1 MPDQRRF
8 HLLCLLVYSGLCLA
22 WSARIGPLFSWD
34 YLHYHLYVVQA
45 WWQGRLPEELF
56 AASAQAYLN
65 PWPHLPFYLVSSLV
79 NDTYLGTL
87 LMAFFH
93 SLNLWVLHFVTCQL
107 VPPDKLFSR
116 VAVFVGV
123 LLGALSPGFLL
134 ELGTS
139 YGDVVVSIPALLAV
153 YLLLRRA
160 KGAYG
165 ADWGCIYLAGLLAG
179 ASVGMKP
186 SLLVF
191 CMPLLVAQM
200 IVAKH
205 HAFALGWRAL
215 LSGVV
220 GGGVFGAAHM
230 LMLWR
235 NFGNP
240 VFPLFNAT
248 FSSPWFP
255 PVNVVSDRFRSE
267 TWLDA
272 LLFPWSMAD
281 NTQRVSFEAMM
292 VDIRPLWLIG
302 LVILLLLLGLFAR
315 LMRRPTGKDLPAGER
330 LFWLGL
336 VFFFPVWIYTSGNVR
351 YAVQSLMLLGPAIAL
366 LTIKL
371 AAWQRHLSMF
381 ALLLPA
387 TAQAALATNL
397 NFPNLVDAQPPVLGK
412 EWFDIKLPAP
422 YDKTPAYYLSLQTQ
436 SFASLADRF
445 PRKAR
450 FLNLIGQNTLEPGGK
465 VFSAVEKLSREN
477 GLMLRTLYTPLSTKI
492 GKESPDE
499 MVASQNAL
507 LSDYGYLVVE
517 TDCFT
522 INNRAPHVELVSCA
536 IEKAPPLVIVE
547 LERRKRIDQRIS
559 FWERECPKL
568 FYPAGFQSIQAT
580 QTRRRFYL
588 ATDFQ
593 IIAMPEGR
601 LIARDN
607 FNGAR
612 ELIEL
617 ENESG
622 QRVLSGCPSRRVP

>member
-8 HLLCLLVYSGLCLA
+8 HLLSLLIYSVLCVA

-34 YLHYHLYVVQA
+34 YLHYHLYIVQA

-56 AASAQAYLN
+56 ASSAQAYLN
-65 PWPHLPFYLVSSLV
+65 PWPHLPFYLVSRLIDDS
-79 NDTYLGTL
+79 YFGTL
-87 LMAFFH
+87 LMALIH
-93 SLNLWVLHFVTCQL
+93 SLNLWALHFVTCQL
-107 VPPDKLFSR
+107 VPPDKLFNR

-160 KGAYG
+160 KREYG
-165 ADWGCIYLAGLLAG
+165 ADWGSIYLAGLLAG

-191 CMPLLVAQM
+191 CIPLLVAQL
-200 IVAKH
+200 IVARR
-205 HAFALGWRAL
+205 HAFALGWRAVA
-215 LSGVV
+215 SGTL
-220 GGGVFGAAHM
+220 GGLMFGGSHM

-248 FSSPWFP
+248 FASPWFP
-255 PVNVVSDRFRSE
+255 PVSVVSDRFRPDG
-267 TWLDA
+267 WLDA
-272 LLFPWSMAD
+272 LWFPLGMAD
-281 NTQRVSFEAMM
+281 SFQRVSFEAMM
-292 VDIRPLWLIG
+292 VDIRPLWVLG
-302 LVILLLLLGLFAR
+302 MAVLLLLFSAFSR
-315 LMRRPTGKDLPAGER
+315 LMRRPPGKGLPVGER

-366 LTIKL
+366 LAVRL
-371 AAWQRHLSMF
+371 GAWQRHVSMF
-381 ALLLPA
+381 VLLLPV

-397 NFPNLVDAQPPVLGK
+397 NFPNLMDAQPLVRDAV
-412 EWFDIKLPAP
+412 WFDARPPAP
-422 YDKTPAYYLSLQTQ
+422 YDSTPAYYFSLQTQ

-445 PRKAR
+445 PPQAR
-450 FLNLIGQNTLEPGGK
+450 FLNLIGQTSLEPQGK
-465 VFSAVEKLSREN
+465 VLSNVEKLSAEK
-477 GLMLRTLYTPLSTKI
+477 GLAMRTLYSPLMIKRGTESF
-492 GKESPDE
+492 KE
-499 MVASQNAL
+499 MLASQNAL
-507 LSDYGYLVVE
+507 LSEYGYLVVAS
-517 TDCFT
+517 DCFF
-522 INNRAPHVELVSCA
+522 IRNRAPHVELISCA
-536 IEKAPPLVIVE
+536 IEKAPPLSVDE
-547 LERRKRIDQRIS
+547 LERRKAIDRRIS
-559 FWERECPKL
+559 FWERECPSV
-568 FYPAGFQSIQAT
+568 FYPAGFHSIQAS

-593 IIAMPEGR
+593 VIAMPDGR

-622 QRVLSGCPSRRVP
+622 QRALPGCPIRSAS